1 MTVRTPPSLLV
12 AGGLDPLGGAGIT
25 ADATLASVLGLAP
38 LPVALAVVEQ
48 DSHGVRRLWPIAP
61 EQFAGSFRAALQDGR
76 PAVVKL
82 GVIGSTSA
90 AEWLVAE
97 LLPWLRSD
105 PARRLI
111 LDPVLRGG
119 TESGA
124 PLAPESMLPLLR
136 ALATPQ
142 TILTPNA
149 VELAALTAGD
159 LHRSFEASAALA
171 LRLHRE
177 TGAAVLL
184 KSGHTDRP
192 GQDAWVGEGAVAL
205 LPAQSRWSLD
215 LHGTGC
221 FLATALACGI
231 ARSTPPR
238 QAAFDASAMLARLV
252 AGGGVAQVGEGR
264 PQLLHAL
271 ASW

>member
-1 MTVRTPPSLLV
+1 MLPRPSLLV

-25 ADATLASVLGLAP
+25 ADATLASALGLAP
-38 LPVALAVVEQ
+38 LPVALALVEQ
-48 DSHGVRRLWPIAP
+48 DSHGVRRLWPFGP
-61 EQFAGSFRAALQDGR
+61 EQFAGSFRAALEDGR
-76 PAVVKL
+76 PTVVKV
-82 GVIGSTSA
+82 GVIGSTHG

-105 PARRLI
+105 PQRRLV

-119 TESGA
+119 TALGA
-124 PLAPESMLPLLR
+124 PLAPDAMLPLLK
-136 ALATPQ
+136 ALASSQ

-149 VELAALTAGD
+149 DELAALTKGER
-159 LHRSFEASAALA
+159 HRSFDVAAALA
-171 LRLHRE
+171 LRLHGE
-177 TGAAVLL
+177 TGASVLL

-192 GQDAWVGEGAVAL
+192 GQDAWVADGAVTL
-205 LPAQSRWSLD
+205 LPAQPRWTFD

-221 FLATALACGI
+221 FLATALACGV
-231 ARSTPPR
+231 AAGRPPL
-238 QAAFDASAMLARLV
+238 QAAVDASAMLARLV
-252 AGGGVAQVGEGR
+252 AAGGVVQVGEGR

>member
-1 MTVRTPPSLLV
+1 VRAPPSLLV

-25 ADATLASVLGLAP
+25 ADATLASVLGLSP
-38 LPVALAVVEQ
+38 LPVALALVEQ

-61 EQFAGSFRAALQDGR
+61 EQFAGSFRAALEDGR
-76 PAVVKL
+76 PAVVKVA
-82 GVIGSTSA
+82 VIGSIEA
-90 AEWLVAE
+90 AAWLVAE

-105 PARRLI
+105 PARRLV

-119 TESGA
+119 SKSGA

-149 VELAALTAGD
+149 DELAALTDGQRN
-159 LHRSFEASAALA
+159 RSFEAAAALA

-177 TGAAVLL
+177 TGASVLL
-184 KSGHTDRP
+184 KSGHTDSP
-192 GQDAWVGEGAVAL
+192 GQDAWVADGALTL
-205 LPAQSRWSLD
+205 LPAQPRWSLD

-221 FLATALACGI
+221 FLATALACGV
-231 ARSTPPR
+231 ALGKPPL
-238 QAAFDASAMLARLV
+238 QAAADASAMLARLV
-252 AGGGVAQVGEGR
+252 AGGGVAQVGAGR

-271 ASW
+271 ARW

>member
-1 MTVRTPPSLLV
+1 MQKRPSLLI

-25 ADATLASVLGLAP
+25 ADAALASVLGVAP
-38 LPVALAVVEQ
+38 LPVALALVEQ

-61 EQFAGSFRAALQDGR
+61 DQFAGSFRAALEDGR
-76 PAVVKL
+76 PAVVKV
-82 GVIGSTSA
+82 GVIGSLEA
-90 AEWLVAE
+90 AAWLVAE

-105 PARRLI
+105 PARRLV

-119 TESGA
+119 TPLGA
-124 PLAPESMLPLLR
+124 PLATDAMLPLLR
-136 ALATPQ
+136 ALASPQ

-149 VELAALTAGD
+149 DELAALASVASPRTYA
-159 LHRSFEASAALA
+159 EAAELA
-171 LRLHRE
+171 LQLHRE

-192 GQDAWVGEGAVAL
+192 GEDGWVADGAVTM
-205 LPAQSRWSLD
+205 LPAQPRWSHD

-231 ARSTPPR
+231 ALGRPPL
-238 QAAFDASAMLARLV
+238 QAAADASAMLARLV
-252 AGGGVAQVGEGR
+252 AGGGVAQVGAGR
-264 PQLLHAL
+264 PQLLHAM
-271 ASW
+271 ARW

>member
-1 MTVRTPPSLLV
+1 VQKRPSLLI

-38 LPVALAVVEQ
+38 LPVALALVEQ
-48 DSHGVRRLWPIAP
+48 DSHGVRGLCPIAP
-61 EQFAGSFRAALQDGR
+61 DRFAGSFRAALQDGR
-76 PAVVKL
+76 PAVVRV
-82 GVIGSTSA
+82 GVIGSIEA
-90 AEWLVAE
+90 ASWMVAE

-105 PARRLI
+105 PARRLV

-119 TESGA
+119 SALGA
-124 PLAPESMLPLLR
+124 PLAPDAMLPLLR
-136 ALATPQ
+136 ALASPQ

-149 VELAALTAGD
+149 AELAKL
-159 LHRSFEASAALA
+159 SAAESPRTYAEAVELA

-192 GQDAWVGEGAVAL
+192 GEDGWVADGAVTML
-205 LPAQSRWSLD
+205 HAQPRWSHD

-221 FLATALACGI
+221 FLATALACGV
-231 ARSTPPR
+231 ALGRPPL
-238 QAAFDASAMLARLV
+238 QAAADASAMLARLV
-252 AGGGVAQVGEGR
+252 AGGGVAQVGAGR

-271 ASW
+271 ARW

>member
-1 MTVRTPPSLLV
+1 MRALPSLLV

-76 PAVVKL
+76 PSVVKV

-90 AEWLVAE
+90 AKWLVAE

-105 PARRLI
+105 PQRRLV

-124 PLAPESMLPLLR
+124 PLAPEAMLPLLR

-149 VELAALTAGD
+149 DELAALTEGD
-159 LHRSFEASAALA
+159 RSRSVDAAAALA

-177 TGAAVLL
+177 TGASVLL
-184 KSGHTDRP
+184 KSGHTDSP
-192 GQDAWVGEGAVAL
+192 GQDAWVADGALTL
-205 LPAQSRWSLD
+205 LPAQPRWSLD

-231 ARSTPPR
+231 ARGRPPL
-238 QAAFDASAMLARLV
+238 QAAADASAMLARLV
-252 AGGGVAQVGEGR
+252 AEGGVAQVGEGR